1 MSRWVIL
8 LIVIVLIAIVWYL
21 WRENA
26 RAAQRRK
33 ADEAR
38 RLEAAAGRAAGVAA
52 ATAGTA
58 PAVSASAAEVAARRG
73 RAAEAAAI
81 ESQEVGGGRLQ
92 DAVEAASGERLQ
104 RAAGRM
110 DEMTAELAQSRREA
124 EQAAERLARQASETL
139 AAMQTAAASFGGA
152 VPGTGAADCPPDYP
166 IKGDQAAMLYYAP
179 GERIYDETV
188 PQLCFRTIAAA
199 EAAGFA
205 PAHPA
210 DGAHE
215 RVVAEERET
224 VDVGR
229 NGVAIDESAAVISPN
244 AGLPGERADIVAR
257 AIAAADAGG
266 VPPGAIRGDGGRDCP
281 GAYPIKGD
289 RAAMRY
295 LAPGAPGYDVTIP
308 EFCFSSV
315 DSAESA
321 GFSASQP

>member
-1 MSRWVIL
+1 
-8 LIVIVLIAIVWYL
+8 
-21 WRENA
+21 
-26 RAAQRRK
+26 
-33 ADEAR
+33 
-38 RLEAAAGRAAGVAA
+38 
-52 ATAGTA
+52 
-58 PAVSASAAEVAARRG
+58 
-73 RAAEAAAI
+73 
-81 ESQEVGGGRLQ
+81 
-92 DAVEAASGERLQ
+92 
-104 RAAGRM
+104 
-110 DEMTAELAQSRREA
+110 
-124 EQAAERLARQASETL
+124 
-139 AAMQTAAASFGGA
+139 MQTAAASFGGA

-166 IKGDQAAMLYYAP
+166 IIGDQAAMLYYAP

-210 DGAHE
+210 DGAPE

-289 RAAMRY
+289 RAAMGY

>member
-1 MSRWVIL
+1 MSWWIIL

-58 PAVSASAAEVAARRG
+58 PAVSTAAADVAARRE
-73 RAAEAAAI
+73 RAAEAAAL

-104 RAAGRM
+104 RAAGQM
-110 DEMTAELAQSRREA
+110 DELTAELARSRREA
-124 EQAAERLARQASETL
+124 EQAAQRLSRQAEETL
-139 AAMQTAAASFGGA
+139 AAMQTAAAAYGGA
-152 VPGTGAADCPPDYP
+152 VPGTGVPDCPPEYP

-179 GERIYDETV
+179 GQRIYDETI
-188 PQLCFRTIAAA
+188 PQLCFRNSAAA

-205 PAHPA
+205 PAHPPE
-210 DGAHE
+210 GAAGL
-215 RVVAEERET
+215 VVAEERAT
-224 VDVGR
+224 VDIGR
-229 NGVAIDESAAVISPN
+229 NGVVVDESAAVPEPD
-244 AGLPGERADIVAR
+244 AGAAGDRADIVAR

-289 RAAMRY
+289 RATMRY
-295 LAPGAPGYDVTIP
+295 LAPGAPGYDAAIP

-315 DSAESA
+315 DSAENA
-321 GFSASQP
+321 GFSASRS